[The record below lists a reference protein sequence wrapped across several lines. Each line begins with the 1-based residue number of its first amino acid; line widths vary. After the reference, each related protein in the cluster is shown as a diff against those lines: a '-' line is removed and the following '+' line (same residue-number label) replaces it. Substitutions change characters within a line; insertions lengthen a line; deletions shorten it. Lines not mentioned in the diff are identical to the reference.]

1 MSGLTKLLILTIS
14 LTFFFSCSL
23 LRRNG
28 GAPEGDEAPSESPRD
43 QTVPKAQYDQLLS
56 KYEVLQKR
64 LENQALTKNPDDVA
78 STSDEVLVNK
88 IKQSDSDSNTVE
100 VFKENEQPGTP
111 INNSPKIILKEVS
124 LESSDDKVDAQINE
138 LRSALKLLN
147 ENKFQDGL
155 KAFQT
160 LGHSKNLQIKVR
172 ADFYLA
178 EMFFIQN
185 EFDLAMQLYESIVM
199 QYSFTGLTLSSLEKL
214 IICAEKLNQKAKSE
228 KYKGIYRDTFGMS

>member
-1 MSGLTKLLILTIS
+1 MSGLTKLFILVIS

-28 GAPEGDEAPSESPRD
+28 GAPEGDDSPSDSPRD
-43 QTVPKAQYDQLLS
+43 QTVPKAQYEQLLS

-64 LENQALTKNPDDVA
+64 LENQTLTKNPDDVA
-78 STSDEVLVNK
+78 PNSDEALVNK
-88 IKQSDSDSNTVE
+88 IKETDGGSNTVE
-100 VFKENEQPGTP
+100 MFKEGEHAGTP
-111 INNSPKIILKEVS
+111 INNHPQVMVKEVS
-124 LESSDDKVDAQINE
+124 LDSSDDKVETQITE

-147 ENKFQDGL
+147 ENKFPEGL
-155 KAFQT
+155 KAFQA

-185 EFDLAMQLYESIVM
+185 EFDLAMQLYESIVT

-214 IICAEKLNQKAKSE
+214 IICAEKLNQKSKAE